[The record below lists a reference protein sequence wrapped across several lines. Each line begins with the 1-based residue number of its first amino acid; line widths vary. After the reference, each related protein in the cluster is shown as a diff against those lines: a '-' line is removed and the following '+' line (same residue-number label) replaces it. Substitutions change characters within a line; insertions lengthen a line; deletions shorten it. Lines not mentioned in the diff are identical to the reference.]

1 MRLHDRIVQ
10 GLTEDIVL
18 GDVAAGEWLPREL
31 DLMDRYGVS
40 RGVVR
45 EAIRALE
52 TRRLVEVRHGRGAR
66 VRPEAEWDLLDTGVL
81 EAFLLRPDRTA
92 MVAELLECR
101 RLLEGQA
108 AAQAAARAT
117 GEDVQA
123 LSDAHTALAAVTV
136 ASRRPSTAEAFVEAE
151 ADVHRVVVRL
161 AGNRPLERMLAPL
174 HPALATAIR
183 DQPPERH
190 AVLLDVLERLLDA
203 IRTRDGDAARAAV
216 DAQVA
221 LIADWLGSTT

>member
-18 GDVAAGEWLPREL
+18 GDVAAGAWLPREL
-31 DLMDRYGVS
+31 DLMDRHGVS

-52 TRRLVEVRHGRGAR
+52 SRRLVEVRHGRGAR
-66 VRPEAEWDLLDTGVL
+66 VRPEAEWDLLDAGVL

-123 LSDAHTALAAVTV
+123 LSDAHAALAAVTV
-136 ASRRPSTAEAFVEAE
+136 APRRPSTAEAFVEAE

-190 AVLLDVLERLLDA
+190 VVLLDVLERLLEA